1 MMIDRP
7 TWPQFYYWCGTEIW
21 LIYCSS
27 ANHCFTIVYCFIPY
41 LTRRKWGLRKYWS
54 LQSIQWYLL
63 LTEYWPRFFVAAIC
77 LLGQWRTNPMKIHVF
92 GRKNSKAPT
101 TNYDSI
107 SVSSVGVPI
116 MRTRERHLIFG
127 ILTRQDFL
135 PDPHRRRRF
144 VVYILK

>member
-1 MMIDRP
+1 
-7 TWPQFYYWCGTEIW
+7 
-21 LIYCSS
+21 
-27 ANHCFTIVYCFIPY
+27 
-41 LTRRKWGLRKYWS
+41 
-54 LQSIQWYLL
+54 
-63 LTEYWPRFFVAAIC
+63 
-77 LLGQWRTNPMKIHVF
+77 MKIHVF